1 MIKNIAELETYLMEC
16 GYTIGEAYE
25 LAQEAEI
32 YFPISKSEL
41 DDYLIDCGILPYY
54 EKESLYDY

>member
-1 MIKNIAELETYLMEC
+1 MIVKDKAELELYLMEC

-32 YFPISKSEL
+32 DLPASKSEL
-41 DDYLIDCGILPYY
+41 DDYLIDCGILPY
-54 EKESLYDY
+54 